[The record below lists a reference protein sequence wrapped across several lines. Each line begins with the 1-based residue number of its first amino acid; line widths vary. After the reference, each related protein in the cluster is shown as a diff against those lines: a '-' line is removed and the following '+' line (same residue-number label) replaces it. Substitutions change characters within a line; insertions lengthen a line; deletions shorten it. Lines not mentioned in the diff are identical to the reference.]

1 MLWPNDAQL
10 RTEAER
16 TAEVQSGLE
25 LSDLLG
31 RSDLLA
37 LARRAAEAV
46 PLTEVQNRVAANK
59 GGPFVQGLIAGEILF
74 LSLFRVKTG
83 APDAAMKRIVADI
96 AKQVRAIWAIE
107 PHTIENRVWKEY
119 RCVSNFWAAHTQLA
133 SAGGR
138 RYPFP
143 CALRDLGDFLGLAEA
158 FRVAGESTKTK
169 QSRAPVLRPGECIQ
183 LPADMQLP
191 KFELRLSPADGRP
204 RQH

>member
-1 MLWPNDAQL
+1 MLWPNDAKL

-25 LSDLLG
+25 VSDLLG

-37 LARRAAEAV
+37 LAKRAGQSV
-46 PLTEVQNRVAANK
+46 PLTEVQKRITAKK

-74 LSLFRVKTG
+74 SAWFRVKTG

-96 AKQVRAIWAIE
+96 AKQVRAVWDIE

-119 RCVSNFWAAHTQLA
+119 RCVSHFWAAHTQLA

-138 RYPFP
+138 SYPFP
-143 CALRDLGDFLGLAEA
+143 CALCDLGDFLGFAEA

-169 QSRAPVLRPGECIQ
+169 QSRATVLRPGECIQ
-183 LPADMQLP
+183 LPAGMQIP
-191 KFELRLSPADGRP
+191 KFELQLSPS
-204 RQH
+204 